1 MAYSV
6 SALEAFNLPM
16 NIKNR
21 SPLRGFKESRFPA
34 PVCDGRRLRSTVSR
48 SPLRGHVALL
58 LCVSLAILVA
68 GCGQRGPLYLPDEGQ
83 SGQEQ
88 TEQEAPEKEPEESD
102 EENS

>member
-21 SPLRGFKESRFPA
+21 SPLRR
-34 PVCDGRRLRSTVSR
+34 
-48 SPLRGHVALL
+48 HMALL

-68 GCGQRGPLYLPDEGQ
+68 GCGQRGPLYLPDKEQ

-88 TEQEAPEKEPEESD
+88 PEQEAQAQGTQASPEKEPEESD